1 MKYVRIK
8 DYYCDYET
16 QVVPLNYELIADK
29 LLIGKAKIMSARRI
43 KLRKLLSDILTC
55 FADDKPFVEYDNN
68 GNKLSEKYE
77 VKINGFLIKVVDK
90 QD

>member
-1 MKYVRIK
+1 MRYVRIK

-16 QVVPLNYELIADK
+16 QIVPLNYELIADK
-29 LLIGKAKIMSARRI
+29 LLIGKTKIMNARRI
-43 KLRKLLSDILTC
+43 KLRKLLADILTC
-55 FADDKPFVEYDNN
+55 FADDKPFVKYDNN

-90 QD
+90 

>member
-1 MKYVRIK
+1 MKYIRIK

-16 QVVPLNYELIADK
+16 QIVPLNYELIADK
-29 LLIGKAKIMSARRI
+29 LLISKVKTMSARRI

-55 FADDKPFVEYDNN
+55 FADNKPFVKYDNN

>member
-16 QVVPLNYELIADK
+16 QIVPLNYELIADK
-29 LLIGKAKIMSARRI
+29 LLISKAKTMSARRM

-68 GNKLSEKYE
+68 GDKLSEKHE
-77 VKINGFLIKVVDK
+77 VKINGFLIKVIDK
-90 QD
+90 CY

>member
-16 QVVPLNYELIADK
+16 QIVPLNYELIADK
-29 LLIGKAKIMSARRI
+29 LLIGKVKTMNVRRI
-43 KLRKLLSDILTC
+43 KLRKLLTDILTC
-55 FADDKPFVEYDNN
+55 FADNKPFVKYGNK

>member
-1 MKYVRIK
+1 MKYIRIK

-16 QVVPLNYELIADK
+16 QIVPLNYELIADK
-29 LLIGKAKIMSARRI
+29 LLISKAKTMSARRI

-55 FADDKPFVEYDNN
+55 FADNKPFVEYDNK
-68 GNKLSEKYE
+68 GNKLSDKYE

-90 QD
+90 QG

>member
-16 QVVPLNYELIADK
+16 QIVPLNYELIADK
-29 LLIGKAKIMSARRI
+29 LLISKVKTMSTRRI

-55 FADDKPFVEYDNN
+55 FADDKPFVTYDNN

-90 QD
+90 QG

>member
-1 MKYVRIK
+1 MKYIRIK

-16 QVVPLNYELIADK
+16 QIVPLNYELIADK
-29 LLIGKAKIMSARRI
+29 LLISKTKTMSARRI
-43 KLRKLLSDILTC
+43 KLRKLLSDVLIC

-77 VKINGFLIKVVDK
+77 VKINGFLIKVIDK
-90 QD
+90 CY

>member
-1 MKYVRIK
+1 MKYVKIK

-29 LLIGKAKIMSARRI
+29 LLISKTKTMSARRI
-43 KLRKLLSDILTC
+43 KLRKLLEGVLTC
-55 FADDKPFVEYDNN
+55 FADNKPFVEYDNK
-68 GNKLSEKYE
+68 GNKLSETYE

-90 QD
+90 CY

>member
-1 MKYVRIK
+1 MRYVRIK

-16 QVVPLNYELIADK
+16 QTVPLNYELIADK
-29 LLIGKAKIMSARRI
+29 LLISKTKIMNARRM
-43 KLRKLLSDILTC
+43 KLRKLLADVLTC
-55 FADDKPFVEYDNN
+55 FEDNKPFVKYDNS

-90 QD
+90 

>member
-16 QVVPLNYELIADK
+16 QIIPLNYELIADK
-29 LLIGKAKIMSARRI
+29 LLIGKVKTMSARRM
-43 KLRKLLSDILTC
+43 KLRKLLSDVLTC

-68 GNKLSEKYE
+68 GNKIFEKYE
-77 VKINGFLIKVVDK
+77 VKINGFLIKVIDK

>member
-1 MKYVRIK
+1 MKYIRIK

-16 QVVPLNYELIADK
+16 QIVPLNYELIADK
-29 LLIGKAKIMSARRI
+29 LLISKVKTMSARRI
-43 KLRKLLSDILTC
+43 KLRKLLSAILIC
-55 FADDKPFVEYDNN
+55 FADDKPFVKYDNN

-90 QD
+90 QG

>member
-16 QVVPLNYELIADK
+16 QIIPLNYELIADK
-29 LLIGKAKIMSARRI
+29 LLISKAKTMSTRRI
-43 KLRKLLSDILTC
+43 KLRKLLLDILTC
-55 FADDKPFVEYDNN
+55 FANDKPFVKYDNN